1 MSRTIKRHTQ
11 IDFQSIRNLQGA
23 LLPQENEYGTP
34 DKPTQIADE
43 LRTVQDAHSRGALSS
58 TAPSI
63 ETPLD
68 AHGETSSTSPRFT
81 YKRIYD
87 LRLGNDFYVTVA
99 EETAFPY
106 KEVFIRPFVSTDV
119 NQLRLIQQVR
129 HPNLVTILDAFRH
142 DNKTLVVFESMP
154 VSLRDIATSSLDIDT
169 IRLAAIL
176 GQVCVSQSRWP
187 NRTFAHYFRLST
199 ALHISPNS
207 AWSMARLHAPMFWLI
222 ETGR

>member
-1 MSRTIKRHTQ
+1 M
-11 IDFQSIRNLQGA
+11 
-23 LLPQENEYGTP
+23 
-34 DKPTQIADE
+34 
-43 LRTVQDAHSRGALSS
+43 
-58 TAPSI
+58 
-63 ETPLD
+63 PLD
-68 AHGETSSTSPRFT
+68 AHGETSSTSPWFT

-99 EETAFPY
+99 EEMAFPY
-106 KEVFIRPFVSTDV
+106 KKVFIRPFVSTNV

-154 VSLRDIATSSLDIDT
+154 VSLRDIATSSLGVDT

-187 NRTFAHYFRLST
+187 NRTFAYYLRLST

-207 AWSMARLHAPMFWLI
+207 AWSMARLHAPMFWLV

>member
-1 MSRTIKRHTQ
+1 M
-11 IDFQSIRNLQGA
+11 
-23 LLPQENEYGTP
+23 
-34 DKPTQIADE
+34 
-43 LRTVQDAHSRGALSS
+43 
-58 TAPSI
+58 
-63 ETPLD
+63 PLD
-68 AHGETSSTSPRFT
+68 AHGETSSTSPWFT

-99 EETAFPY
+99 EEMAFPY
-106 KEVFIRPFVSTDV
+106 KEVFIRPFVSTNV

-154 VSLRDIATSSLDIDT
+154 VSLRDIATSSLGIDT

-176 GQVCVSQSRWP
+176 GQVCVFQSRWP

-207 AWSMARLHAPMFWLI
+207 AWSMARLHAPMF
-222 ETGR
+222 